1 MNPFEKI
8 FNYQML
14 SRLDE
19 SNAFALTAQERTW
32 LKTLLADPSADNAF
46 TSDTLGKLRGLLADE
61 ASTDVRGIIIE
72 KAKSREK
79 HVYHPLLRPL
89 RRIIA
94 QRHGCHISYRLK
106 NGSERQQHG
115 FPLKLEYSMVKRE
128 WYLLWY
134 STRGRMLMATK
145 LDNIVAANKVELD
158 AERSAALHRRAAELL
173 AKRKQQAVIEVIR
186 NYNEELSR
194 ILYAFSC
201 FDKTVSYDEQ
211 ADRYHIQ
218 VTYPADEGEFLLS
231 KIRFLGLRIRVVE
244 DDYLKRRMLESS
256 SKALARYG
264 IGVESDSNP
273 SNAAVSTD

>member
-19 SNAFALTAQERTW
+19 SNAFALTTQERAW
-32 LKTLLADPSADNAF
+32 LKMLLSHQSAENAF

-61 ASTDVRGIIIE
+61 AAADIRDIIIE

-79 HVYHPLLRPL
+79 HVYHPMLRSL

-94 QRHGCHISYRLK
+94 QGFGSYITYRLK
-106 NGSERQQHG
+106 HG
-115 FPLKLEYSMVKRE
+115 GMRNQFGLPLKLEYSMVKRE

-134 STRGRMLMATK
+134 SPRSRMLMATK
-145 LDNIVAANKVELD
+145 LDNLIAADAVELHAD
-158 AERSAALHRRAAELL
+158 RAASLHRRASELL
-173 AKRKQQAVIEVIR
+173 HNRKQQAVIEVVR
-186 NYNEELSR
+186 MYNEELSR

-211 ADRYHIQ
+211 ADLYHIH
-218 VTYPADEGEFLLS
+218 VTYPADEGEYLLS
-231 KIRFLGLRIRVVE
+231 KIRFLGLRVRVAE
-244 DDYLKRRMLESS
+244 GNYLKRRMWESS
-256 SKALARYG
+256 SKAIARYG
-264 IGVESDSNP
+264 IGE
-273 SNAAVSTD
+273 

>member
-32 LKTLLADPSADNAF
+32 LKTLLADPSADTAF
-46 TSDTLGKLRGLLADE
+46 ASDTLGKLRGLLEDE
-61 ASTDVRGIIIE
+61 ASSDIRGIIIE

-94 QRHGCHISYRLK
+94 QGRGCHISYRLK
-106 NGSERQQHG
+106 NGGERQQFG
-115 FPLKLEYSMVKRE
+115 LPLKLEYSMVKRE

-145 LDNIVAANKVELD
+145 LDNVIATEAVDLQSD
-158 AERSAALHRRAAELL
+158 RAESLHRRAAELL
-173 AKRKQQAVIEVIR
+173 NHRKQQAVIEVIR
-186 NYNEELSR
+186 TYNEELSR
-194 ILYAFSC
+194 ILYSFSC
-201 FDKTVSYDEQ
+201 FDKTVRYDEQ
-211 ADRYHIQ
+211 ADRYHIV
-218 VTYPADEGEFLLS
+218 VTYPADEGEYLLS
-231 KIRFLGLRIRVVE
+231 KIRFLGLRVRVAE
-244 DDYLKRRMLESS
+244 DDYLKRRMRESS
-256 SKALARYG
+256 YKALARYG
-264 IGVESDSNP
+264 IEQ
-273 SNAAVSTD
+273 

>member
-32 LKTLLADPSADNAF
+32 LKTLLADPSAVNAF
-46 TSDTLGKLRGLLADE
+46 TSDTLGKLHGLLAEE
-61 ASTDVRGIIIE
+61 ASTDIRGIIIE

-94 QRHGCHISYRLK
+94 QGHGCHISYRLK
-106 NGSERQQHG
+106 NGDKRHQFG
-115 FPLKLEYSMVKRE
+115 LPLKLEYSMVKRE

-145 LDNIVAANKVELD
+145 LVNLISADAVELT
-158 AERSAALHRRAAELL
+158 AERTASLHSRAAELL
-173 AKRKQQAVIEVIR
+173 DKRKQHAVIEVIR
-186 NYNEELSR
+186 MYNEELSR

-211 ADRYHIQ
+211 ADRYHIH
-218 VTYPADEGEFLLS
+218 VTYPADEGEYLLS
-231 KIRFLGLRIRVVE
+231 KIRFLGLRIRVTE

-264 IGVESDSNP
+264 IGAERDDGDTSS
-273 SNAAVSTD
+273 SMGK